1 MKNRKVVGVLLLVV
15 AVVWSIVIWRIAGA
29 LGDQK
34 DMDAVNGYRPSPA
47 VTVFDSIRV
56 DYPDPFLKSELQVNS
71 GKQSAIRPSAF
82 FVPDMPLHTAD
93 TPSFLFRGRLRR
105 GKRAYVLLESDGR
118 REIVGVGDVIDGF
131 RIVKSAGDS
140 AVFVKG
146 NQRYV
151 LKK

>member
-1 MKNRKVVGVLLLVV
+1 MKNRKIVGALLLVV
-15 AVVWSIVIWRIAGA
+15 AVVWGMVIWRIAGA

-47 VTVFDSIRV
+47 VAEFDSIRV
-56 DYPDPFLKSELQVNS
+56 DYPDPFLKSELQTKT
-71 GKQSAIRPSAF
+71 GQQSAIRPSAF

-93 TPSFLFRGRLRR
+93 PPDFLFRGRLRR
-105 GKRAYVLLESDGR
+105 GKRVYVLLESDGR
-118 REIVGVGDVIDGF
+118 REIVGVGDAIDGF

-146 NQRYV
+146 NQRYI

>member
-93 TPSFLFRGRLRR
+93 PPSFLFRG
-105 GKRAYVLLESDGR
+105 
-118 REIVGVGDVIDGF
+118 
-131 RIVKSAGDS
+131 
-140 AVFVKG
+140 
-146 NQRYV
+146 
-151 LKK
+151 

>member
-82 FVPDMPLHTAD
+82 FVPEMVLQRAD
-93 TPSFLFRGRLRR
+93 PPSFLFRGRLRR
-105 GKRAYVLLESDGR
+105 GKREDVLFESDGL

-131 RIVKSAGDS
+131 RIVKSDGDTD
-140 AVFVKG
+140 VFVKG